1 MARPSSRSLRLATL
15 LTAIGCRGF
24 SWHCRLHPRP
34 ARDGVV
40 LVQSPAEV
48 KMSFKDLVLKAFK
61 LGASDLHLE
70 SGTVMVARI
79 RGELT
84 PIGET
89 LPGAQLMEMA
99 RELLNEEDW
108 ADFNLR
114 GSVDLSVIVAGARCR
129 INFYRTI
136 RGLALAARLLTPSV
150 GNLRACNL
158 HPDLRRFV
166 AAPTGL
172 VLVSGPTGSGK
183 STTLAALLEEANVS
197 RALNIIT
204 LESPLEYVF
213 ANRRSFIRQR
223 EIPTHSP
230 SFEQAIV
237 DALRENPDVLVIS
250 EMRTPEVMRLTLD
263 AAETGHLVLA
273 TMHSAS
279 CGEALSRLCMSFPS
293 DIQGSIRA
301 QLADCLVG
309 VVCQRLQYLDR
320 WQTRVPQCEILIPNS
335 GARGLIRAGQFS
347 QITNAIQSGGEEGM
361 WTFERYQR
369 WIDQQKEW
377 VRPAAAPPVAGDG
390 GIVRAATRVATPA
403 GRVGPAA
410 RVQASRTSPY
420 PRANV
425 PDRAAPVSRS
435 RPDVENPEEINID
448 EPLDLEEI
456 AALARKIERGTP

>member
-1 MARPSSRSLRLATL
+1 MP
-15 LTAIGCRGF
+15 G
-24 SWHCRLHPRP
+24 
-34 ARDGVV
+34 
-40 LVQSPAEV
+40 EV
-48 KMSFKDLVLKAFK
+48 PVSFKDTVSKAFK

-79 RGELT
+79 RGELA
-84 PIGET
+84 PIGEMLT
-89 LPGAQLMEMA
+89 GAQLMEMA

-108 ADFNLR
+108 ADFNVR
-114 GSVDLSVIVAGARCR
+114 GSVDLSVVVAGTRCR
-129 INFYRTI
+129 INVYRTI

-150 GNLRACNL
+150 GNLRASNL
-158 HPDLRRFV
+158 HADLRRLV

-213 ANRRSFIRQR
+213 SNRRSFIRQR

-230 SFEQAIV
+230 SFEQAII

-309 VVCQRLQYLDR
+309 VVCQRLQYLSR
-320 WQTRVPQCEILIPNS
+320 WQIRVPQCEILIPNS
-335 GARGLIRAGQFS
+335 GARGTIRAGQFS
-347 QITNAIQSGGEEGM
+347 QITNVIQSGGEEGM

-377 VRPAAAPPVAGDG
+377 ARPAVAPPVAAGDG
-390 GIVRAATRVATPA
+390 GVVRATTRVVTPA
-403 GRVGPAA
+403 GRVSPATASGA
-410 RVQASRTSPY
+410 RVQSNRMSSSLRPT
-420 PRANV
+420 V
-425 PDRAAPVSRS
+425 PGRAAPVAKPSL
-435 RPDVENPEEINID
+435 DADGPEEINID
-448 EPLDLEEI
+448 EPLNLEEI

>member
-1 MARPSSRSLRLATL
+1 
-15 LTAIGCRGF
+15 
-24 SWHCRLHPRP
+24 
-34 ARDGVV
+34 
-40 LVQSPAEV
+40 
-48 KMSFKDLVLKAFK
+48 
-61 LGASDLHLE
+61 
-70 SGTVMVARI
+70 VARI
-79 RGELT
+79 RGELA
-84 PIGET
+84 PIGEPLT
-89 LPGAQLMEMA
+89 GPQLMETA
-99 RELLNEEDW
+99 RELLDEDDW
-108 ADFNLR
+108 ADFKAR
-114 GSVDLSVIVAGARCR
+114 GSVDLSVVVAGTRCR

-136 RGLALAARLLTPSV
+136 RGLALAARLLAPSV
-150 GNLRACNL
+150 GNLRANNL
-158 HPDLRRFV
+158 HPDLRRLI

-183 STTLAALLEEANVS
+183 STTLAALLEEANTA

-230 SFEQAIV
+230 SFEQAII

-309 VVCQRLQYLDR
+309 VVCQRLQYLQR
-320 WQTRVPQCEILIPNS
+320 WQLRVPQCEILLPNS
-335 GARGLIRAGQFS
+335 GARGTIRAGQFS
-347 QITNAIQSGGEEGM
+347 QITNVIQSGGEEGM

-377 VRPAAAPPVAGDG
+377 VRPAAPPPVAADG
-390 GIVRAATRVATPA
+390 GIVRAAARVAMPA
-403 GRVGPAA
+403 GRVPRASMPGKGVSAPNTGPA
-410 RVQASRTSPY
+410 TDGPI
-420 PRANV
+420 
-425 PDRAAPVSRS
+425 
-435 RPDVENPEEINID
+435 EMEID